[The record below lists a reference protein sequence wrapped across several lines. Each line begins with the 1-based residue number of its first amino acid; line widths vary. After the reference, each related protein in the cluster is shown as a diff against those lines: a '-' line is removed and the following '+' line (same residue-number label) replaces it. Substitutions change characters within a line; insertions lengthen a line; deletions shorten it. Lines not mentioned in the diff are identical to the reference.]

1 VCWWRRKQT
10 SPRGAGAAA
19 LGALAILHSLPA
31 LQQWHYCTQNRY
43 RQQQGRRCCIPAQCR
58 RPAMTP
64 PRPANRKR
72 ASSSRRRRRMPLNT
86 APTRL
91 ERFETWSNNAPQ
103 VGRLQVV
110 AAAAGADKDATARVH
125 VDDKSKQQEAAAVL
139 NMSSPRPCPPPR
151 NPQQRSCFLLLKLS
165 GAATAEQYANAVR
178 PAAHTAGV

>member
-1 VCWWRRKQT
+1 MCWWHRKQT
-10 SPRGAGAAA
+10 SPRGTGAAA
-19 LGALAILHSLPA
+19 LGALAILHSLPV
-31 LQQWHYCTQNRY
+31 LQRRRNCTQSRH
-43 RQQQGRRCCIPAQCR
+43 QPQQGRRCCIPSQYR

-72 ASSSRRRRRMPLNT
+72 TSSSRRRRCLLLNT

-91 ERFETWSNNAPQ
+91 DGFEMWRNNAPP
-103 VGRLQVV
+103 VGRLQI
-110 AAAAGADKDATARVH
+110 AAAAAEADKDATARVH

-165 GAATAEQYANAVR
+165 GGR
-178 PAAHTAGV
+178 AAHACAAAGGG